1 MDRRAF
7 LSGITL
13 GLLAAPLATGAQ
25 QPGKVGRVGVLG
37 GGSPSS
43 PDAQDLLP
51 AFYNGLRD
59 LGWIEGKNLSIET
72 RWAHGQLERQQE
84 LAEELLQRNVDV
96 IVPLNMGAVFAARA
110 ATTTVPIVM
119 PYGIA
124 PVENRLVA
132 SLAHPGGNITG
143 LTADVSP
150 AIGAKQLSLL
160 KELAPRIAVVTVLSS
175 LSPRVVGGAYREIE
189 KAARSLG
196 LSIHIHSDVTA
207 TTLDTSLAAVL
218 KEHADAVIVW
228 ADPSLQAH
236 RSRILGFAAKH
247 RIVGM
252 YTWRTWATEGGLISY
267 SSDQRD
273 GLRRA
278 AYYVDKILKGAR
290 PSDLPIEQPTKFEL
304 IINLKTAKALGLT
317 IPPLVLQR
325 ADQVI
330 E

>member
-7 LSGITL
+7 IATLTSGF
-13 GLLAAPLATGAQ
+13 LAAPLAEAQ
-25 QPGKVGRVGVLG
+25 QAGQVGRVGVLG

-59 LGWIEGKNLSIET
+59 LGWIEGKNLLIET
-72 RWAHGQLERQQE
+72 RWAHGQPERQRE
-84 LAEELLQRNVDV
+84 LTEELLQRNVDV

-160 KELAPRIAVVTVLSS
+160 KELAPRISVVTVLSS
-175 LSPRVVGGAYREIE
+175 LSP
-189 KAARSLG
+189 L
-196 LSIHIHSDVTA
+196 L
-207 TTLDTSLAAVL
+207 
-218 KEHADAVIVW
+218 
-228 ADPSLQAH
+228 
-236 RSRILGFAAKH
+236 
-247 RIVGM
+247 
-252 YTWRTWATEGGLISY
+252 
-267 SSDQRD
+267 
-273 GLRRA
+273 
-278 AYYVDKILKGAR
+278 
-290 PSDLPIEQPTKFEL
+290 SDLVSGKPVAGP
-304 IINLKTAKALGLT
+304 ALA
-317 IPPLVLQR
+317 PLCLS
-325 ADQVI
+325 
-330 E
+330 